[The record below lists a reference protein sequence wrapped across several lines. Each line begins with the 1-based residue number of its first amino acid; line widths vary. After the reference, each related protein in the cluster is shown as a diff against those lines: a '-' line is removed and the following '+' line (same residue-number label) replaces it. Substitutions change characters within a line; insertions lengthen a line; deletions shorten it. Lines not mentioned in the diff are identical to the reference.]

1 MITVINISNL
11 VTLVLRGQFFAKT
24 DARFGASGISHG
36 GRYTH
41 TGGWMDCTRS
51 YLMAAEV
58 QALVVVAL
66 GWVVV
71 GALFL
76 KSPL

>member
-1 MITVINISNL
+1 
-11 VTLVLRGQFFAKT
+11 
-24 DARFGASGISHG
+24 
-36 GRYTH
+36 
-41 TGGWMDCTRS
+41 MDRTRS
-51 YLMAAEV
+51 YLMAAGV